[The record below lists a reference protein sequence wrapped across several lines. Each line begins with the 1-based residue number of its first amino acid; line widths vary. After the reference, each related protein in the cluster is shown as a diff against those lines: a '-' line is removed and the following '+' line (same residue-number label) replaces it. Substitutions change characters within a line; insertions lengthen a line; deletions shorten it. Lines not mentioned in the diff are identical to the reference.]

1 MKSLTEGEE
10 YSYCIRQAGIA
21 MQSCFSKQ
29 RVEEGFEAAGISM
42 TGYPATPS
50 TTVTLEYGDSTAKL
64 FYCVMTEQNFQS
76 KNMIIRQ
83 NWYRIISGSLYAGA
97 FTPFAGNDKIRYDD
111 DSDKSSQ
118 CSRNKSKICIL

>member
-1 MKSLTEGEE
+1 MKSMTEGEE
-10 YSYCIRQAGIA
+10 YSYCIRQAGDRHA
-21 MQSCFSKQ
+21 VLLRSKQ

-76 KNMIIRQ
+76 KYDIRQ
-83 NWYRIISGSLYAGA
+83 NWYRIISGSPMQVPL
-97 FTPFAGNDKIRYDD
+97 RR
-111 DSDKSSQ
+111 SQ
-118 CSRNKSKICIL
+118 E